1 MAEVDPGQVRD
12 QARQVLEDDRFQ
24 TRDVP
29 RPLEGVLRWI
39 GERVT
44 DVVDPL
50 ADALSTPL
58 GLALGLL
65 AVAAGTTA
73 LVVLLVRRRNRVAEY
88 AAETRRRARSLDP
101 AVLDGEAERAEADG
115 DLDAAV
121 RLRFRAG
128 VLRLEQA
135 GVVPARADATTA
147 RLVGRIAVPAFAP
160 LARSFDEI
168 AYGGRPATTADVAAA
183 RRAWP
188 EVVAAARRT
197 EVGP

>member
-1 MAEVDPGQVRD
+1 MAEVDPGQARD

-24 TRDVP
+24 ARDVP

-73 LVVLLVRRRNRVAEY
+73 LVVLLVRRRNRVAEHV
-88 AAETRRRARSLDP
+88 AETRRRARSLDP
-101 AVLDGEAERAEADG
+101 AVLDDEAERAEAAG

-135 GVVPARADATTA
+135 GVLPARADATTA
-147 RLVGRIAVPAFAP
+147 RLLGRIAVPAFAP

-183 RRAWP
+183 RRDWP
-188 EVVAAARRT
+188 EVVATAHRT
-197 EVGP
+197 EAGP